1 MLVTHNHYDHM
12 DVDTIGRL
20 WQRFRP
26 RIVTP
31 LGNDTILK
39 RDVPGLAA
47 SVVDW
52 DDAIDLGD
60 GVTVHVEPTLHWS
73 ARGAGDRMH
82 ALWASFVVRG
92 RRTQGLLRRRQRLRR
107 RGDVRP
113 RAPSAIPASR
123 WPCCRSAPTSRAGSC
138 ATTT

>member
-1 MLVTHNHYDHM
+1 MLITHNHYDHM

-26 RIVTP
+26 HVIAP

-52 DDAIDLGD
+52 DDAPTAYL
-60 GVTVHVEPTLHWS
+60 EPAIKL
-73 ARGAGDRMH
+73 
-82 ALWASFVVRG
+82 VVR
-92 RRTQGLLRRRQRLRR
+92 RT
-107 RGDVRP
+107 
-113 RAPSAIPASR
+113 
-123 WPCCRSAPTSRAGSC
+123 
-138 ATTT
+138 